1 MRKKFFVKNYLK
13 KIKKLIKAFIKKSK
27 KEGIFTAFFIARKYI
42 FDKGSLIMEGGVR
55 APLYHPDLLLQPL
68 VSILIVSYN
77 SKEDLI
83 PLFHSINKQTY
94 RNLEIVLVEN
104 GTQSSESCL
113 NILEFPSKYIPS
125 GNIGFAAGNNLAFN
139 HSNGTYVCLVNPDT
153 ILDFNV
159 IDKLIFSILSDGDAA
174 VSVPKIVFYEKFI
187 DLDIFSDKPFYIDL
201 RKLDESLEYKKY
213 FIRDGDQSIYG
224 DFRREVHSNNNHI
237 KLCLPVDNSNA
248 ILKVFKS
255 HKDQILN
262 YKINNSIVNNSKIIE
277 ITQNSSSTDL
287 HLNLDKK
294 LIWWGKDLINN
305 AGSGLN
311 DGRPFD
317 RGFAEYD
324 VGQYNLPERVSA
336 LCGCVAMISPKVFM
350 ERKIFIDEFF
360 AYFEDSELSNWINNK
375 NYKIN
380 YNPYAIVRHKHSVS
394 TSERSD
400 LWFTLVDRSSDI
412 YEFLKNSNKKI
423 KENLFNNEYIK
434 IKKNLANILKE
445 YDDNLIGKSHKS
457 LIKKSRPSAAIY
469 NSYWNTMGGG
479 EKHALA
485 VAKTLART
493 HDIFLISENDFN
505 EEKLK
510 EYFSINFKFKK
521 YISFSVAPEL
531 TRSFDMF
538 INSTYCSNL
547 ISICPKSFY
556 LVSFPHKFV
565 NKEFLNSYFFL
576 HNSIYTQKWAKK
588 YWGLH
593 KNKILY
599 PVTDMKGFNKKINQ
613 DKHVL
618 KNNNKNIISV
628 GRFTE
633 DGHTKRHDFILKAFI
648 KAQNI
653 NPSEFNLFLVGSLDY
668 SKQNDLNYFSSLE
681 ALKTKNIY
689 LFPNLEF
696 KKLIELLSISK
707 FYVHATGVEKNEQKN
722 PEQLEH
728 FGITIIE
735 ALLHNNYPI
744 VYEKGGPAETIN
756 LLKCG
761 ETFNDLKSLVKIFSK
776 IFNDHENEEYS
787 LKNDLLKD
795 FLDENNNELLK
806 TFSELIY

>member
-1 MRKKFFVKNYLK
+1 MRKKFFIKNYLT
-13 KIKKLIKAFIKKSK
+13 KIKKLIKAFINKSK
-27 KEGIFTAFFIARKYI
+27 KEGISSAFFIARKYI
-42 FDKGSLIMEGGVR
+42 FDKGTLIMEGGVR

-113 NILEFPSKYIPS
+113 DILEFPFKYIPS
-125 GNIGFAAGNNLAFN
+125 GNIGFAAGNNLALK

-153 ILDFNV
+153 ILDFKV
-159 IDKLIFSILSDGDAA
+159 IDKLLFSILSDGDAA

-201 RKLDESLEYKKY
+201 RILDESLEYKKY
-213 FIRDGDQSIYG
+213 FIRDGHESIYG

-248 ILKVFKS
+248 ILKFFKS

-262 YKINNSIVNNSKIIE
+262 YKINNSIINNSKIIE

-287 HLNLDKK
+287 HLNLDKD
-294 LIWWGKDLINN
+294 LIWWGRDMINN

-311 DGRPFD
+311 NGRPFD

-324 VGQYNLPERVSA
+324 VGQYDFSEKVSA
-336 LCGCVAMISPKVFM
+336 LCGCVAMISPKVFV

-360 AYFEDSELSNWINNK
+360 AYFEDSELSRWINNK

-380 YNPYAIVRHKHSVS
+380 YNPHAIVRHKHSVS

-423 KENLFNNEYIK
+423 KENHFNNEYLK

-485 VAKTLART
+485 LAKTLART

-505 EEKLK
+505 EKKLK

-521 YISFSVAPEL
+521 YIKSSITPEL
-531 TRSFDMF
+531 TSSFDTF

-547 ISICPKSFY
+547 ISMCPKSFY

-576 HNSIYTQKWAKK
+576 HNSIYTQKWAKR

-613 DKHVL
+613 DEHFL
-618 KNNNKNIISV
+618 KNNKKNIISV

-668 SKQNDLNYFSSLE
+668 SRQNDLNYFSSLE
-681 ALKTKNIY
+681 ALQTKNIY

-696 KKLIELLSISK
+696 KKLIELFSISK
-707 FYVHATGVEKNEQKN
+707 FYVHATGIEKNEQKN

-735 ALLHNNYPI
+735 ALLYDNYPI

-776 IFNDHENEEYS
+776 IFNDHENEKYS

-795 FLDENNNELLK
+795 FLDKNNHELLK
-806 TFSELIY
+806 TFSE

>member
-1 MRKKFFVKNYLK
+1 MKKIFFIKNYLV
-13 KIKKLIKAFIKKSK
+13 KIKELALAFIKISQ
-27 KEGIFTAFFIARKYI
+27 KEGLSRALFISRQYVFERENFIK
-42 FDKGSLIMEGGVR
+42 EGGVR
-55 APLYHPDLLLQPL
+55 PPQYHPDLLLKPL

-83 PLFHSINKQTY
+83 PLFHSINKQSY
-94 RNLEIVLVEN
+94 RNIEIVLVEN

-113 NILEFPSKYIPS
+113 NILEFPFKYIPS
-125 GNIGFAAGNNLAFN
+125 ENIGFAAGNNLALN
-139 HSNGTYVCLVNPDT
+139 HSNGTYACLVNPDT
-153 ILDFNV
+153 ILDSNV
-159 IDKLIFSILSDGDAA
+159 IDKLLFSILIDKDAA
-174 VSVPKIVFYEKFI
+174 VSIPKIVFYEKFVDI
-187 DLDIFSDKPFYIDL
+187 DIFSDKPFYIDL
-201 RKLDESLEYKKY
+201 GELDKSLKYKKY
-213 FIRDGDQSIYG
+213 FIRDGQESIYG
-224 DFRREVHSNNNHI
+224 DYRREVHSNNNHI
-237 KLCLPVDNSNA
+237 KFCLPVDNSKA

-262 YKINNSIVNNSKIIE
+262 YRINNSIINNSKIIE
-277 ITQNSSSTDL
+277 ITQNSYSTDM
-287 HLNLDKK
+287 HLNLDKD
-294 LIWWGKDLINN
+294 LIWWGRDIINN
-305 AGSGLN
+305 AGSGLRE
-311 DGRPFD
+311 GRPFD
-317 RGFAEYD
+317 RGFGEYD
-324 VGQYNLPERVSA
+324 VGQYDLSERVSA
-336 LCGCVAMISPKVFM
+336 LCGCVAMISPKVFI

-360 AYFEDSELSNWINNK
+360 AYFEDSELSRWINNN
-375 NYKIN
+375 NYYIN
-380 YNPYAIVRHKHSVS
+380 YNPFAVVRHKHSVS

-400 LWFTLVDRSSDI
+400 LWFTLVDRSSGI
-412 YEFLKNSNKKI
+412 YELLKNSNKKI
-423 KENLFNNEYIK
+423 NESHLNNEYLK
-434 IKKNLANILKE
+434 IKKNLANILKK
-445 YDDNLIGKSHKS
+445 YDDNLIGETHKS

-485 VAKTLART
+485 VAKTLAKT
-493 HDIFLISENDFN
+493 HDIFLISENNFN

-510 EYFSINFKFKK
+510 QYFSINFKFKK
-521 YISFSVAPEL
+521 YIIFNVTSEV
-531 TRSFDMF
+531 TRSFDVF

-547 ISICPKSFY
+547 ISMSPKSFY
-556 LVSFPHKFV
+556 LVSFPQKFV

-599 PVTDMKGFNKKINQ
+599 PVIDMKGFNKKIIQ

-618 KNNNKNIISV
+618 ENNKKNIISV

-668 SKQNDLNYFSSLE
+668 SRQNDLNYFSSLE
-681 ALKTKNIY
+681 ALKTKNVY

-696 KKLIELLSISK
+696 KKLIELFSISK
-707 FYVHATGVEKNEQKN
+707 FYVHATGVQKNEQKN

-756 LLKCG
+756 LLNCG

-776 IFNDHENEEYS
+776 IFNDHENEKYS

-795 FLDENNNELLK
+795 FLDENNNELIK
-806 TFSELIY
+806 TFSE